1 MNKQRTSIYRIRKN
15 ALFGDKLSIDLRNM
29 LMGWCLEVVNG
40 FKNGGT
46 FQELEMEVIR
56 TLAMAPPFNE
66 AEFDKGKADDLAQ
79 DLFEELTQNYNR
91 KSEKI
96 ATQALPVFQQI
107 RESQGELIENVVVP
121 MTDGT
126 SEFQLT
132 VPMKRA
138 LETECKS
145 LIQDFEK
152 SVTLQVIDDEWKEH
166 LRELDE
172 LKQSTGN
179 AQYEQKDPL
188 LIYKIESFELYGQ
201 MLQRL
206 NQKVLGMLYRT
217 RIFENG
223 EVEEARRPLKKD
235 NPKIVATKDE
245 FNGDS
250 NQEAIETSAPKIR
263 QNPIR
268 NELKVGRN
276 DPCPCGSGKKF
287 KQCHGKE

>member
-1 MNKQRTSIYRIRKN
+1 
-15 ALFGDKLSIDLRNM
+15 
-29 LMGWCLEVVNG
+29 
-40 FKNGGT
+40 
-46 FQELEMEVIR
+46 
-56 TLAMAPPFNE
+56 
-66 AEFDKGKADDLAQ
+66 
-79 DLFEELTQNYNR
+79 
-91 KSEKI
+91 
-96 ATQALPVFQQI
+96 
-107 RESQGELIENVVVP
+107 
-121 MTDGT
+121 
-126 SEFQLT
+126 
-132 VPMKRA
+132 
-138 LETECKS
+138 
-145 LIQDFEK
+145 
-152 SVTLQVIDDEWKEH
+152 
-166 LRELDE
+166 
-172 LKQSTGN
+172 
-179 AQYEQKDPL
+179 
-188 LIYKIESFELYGQ
+188 

-250 NQEAIETSAPKIR
+250 NQEAIETSAPKIP